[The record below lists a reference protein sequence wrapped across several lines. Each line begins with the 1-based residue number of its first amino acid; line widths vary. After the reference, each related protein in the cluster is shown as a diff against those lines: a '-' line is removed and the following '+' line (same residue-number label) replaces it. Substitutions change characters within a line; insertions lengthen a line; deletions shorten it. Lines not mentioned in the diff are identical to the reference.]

1 MRASTR
7 WWPQFALLWSGQFL
21 ATLGLM
27 MLVPL
32 MPFYVA
38 RLPGGNLYPDFWG
51 GLALAAPGLTVLLT
65 APWWGGRCDRLPWR
79 LTVSL
84 AFGVFALS
92 MALMAAGWS
101 VESFLTARLLQGA
114 SGMTVVLTACVAARA
129 PELTQGRALGTL
141 QSAVAAA
148 CVVGPLL
155 GGLLLDHGDPA
166 LLLWATAVG
175 TALCALAA
183 RWLFDTGSAASA
195 GVSTAR
201 LPLREFLA
209 MPGLVSIVTAGALT
223 QAAAFAALPAFAAMA
238 RVLMPQDAATF
249 VGVAHSA
256 GWCAALVAAPWWG
269 RRNDRGGAHATLV
282 VAAAGCALAIA
293 IQPLV
298 GDARELIALRL
309 LQGFFLA
316 GTAQTVFFL
325 VYRRVEAQM
334 RGRALGFANSAL
346 TGGQVLGPAAAA
358 ALLPMTG
365 AAAAL
370 WFAAMLFL
378 GAALIVVR
386 ARRVSP
392 APGLGAG
399 TSNRHARRSLDS
411 ADLRAR

>member
-1 MRASTR
+1 MSASTR

-38 RLPGGNLYPDFWG
+38 RLPGGNLHPDFWG

-65 APWWGGRCDRLPWR
+65 APWWGARCDRLPWR
-79 LTVSL
+79 HTVSL

-92 MALMAAGWS
+92 MVLMAVGWS
-101 VESFLTARLLQGA
+101 VESFLIARLLQGA

-129 PELTQGRALGTL
+129 PEWSRGRALGTL

-148 CVVGPLL
+148 CVVGPLV
-155 GGLLLDHGDPA
+155 GGYLLDHADPA

-183 RWLFDTGSAASA
+183 RRLFDDGSAASVGA
-195 GVSTAR
+195 SAAR

-209 MPGLVSIVTAGALT
+209 TPGLVSLVAAGALT
-223 QAAAFAALPAFAAMA
+223 QAAAFAALPAFAAMG
-238 RVLMPQDAATF
+238 RVIVAQDAAMF
-249 VGVAHSA
+249 VGFAHSA

-282 VAAAGCALAIA
+282 AAAAGCALAIA

-298 GDARELIALRL
+298 SDAGELIALRL

-334 RGRALGFANSAL
+334 RGRALGFTNSAL

-370 WFAAMLFL
+370 WFAAILFF
-378 GAALIVVR
+378 GAAMIVVR
-386 ARRVSP
+386 ARNVSP
-392 APGLGAG
+392 LSAGGAG

-411 ADLRAR
+411 VDLRAR